1 MEVKIGV
8 QYAARELV
16 LESAQSADEV
26 AKAVSDALRADLGVL
41 TLVDEKGRRVLVP
54 ADKLAYVEIAENEQ
68 RRVGFASL

>member
-16 LESAQSADEV
+16 LESAQSPDEV
-26 AKAVSDALRADLGVL
+26 AKAVSDALKADLGVL

-54 ADKLAYVEIAENEQ
+54 ADKLAYVEIAESEQ
-68 RRVGFASL
+68 RRVGFGAM